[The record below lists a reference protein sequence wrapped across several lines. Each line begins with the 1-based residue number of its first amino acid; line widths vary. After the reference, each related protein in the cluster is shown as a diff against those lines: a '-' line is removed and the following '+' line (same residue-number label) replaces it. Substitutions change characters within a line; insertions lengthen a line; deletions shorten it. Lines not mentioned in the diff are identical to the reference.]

1 MPSDV
6 WKVFDLPKASMDY
19 RGCAPKVCRHGK
31 RGVAPDQIRSIAGRS
46 KTFRTS
52 GEAKPQRHVMTSSTV
67 GIAPTKTMNKTP
79 LPWSLWFRQ
88 IRAIFRLE
96 IEKNFLGR
104 RSILLYLLALLP
116 IVPLALLAPFT
127 PPGREWLDFNQY
139 SMIFAIFYGGLIL
152 RTVVFFGCAWIF
164 MNLFRGDLV
173 DRSLHFYFL
182 SPVRREILVVGKY
195 LSGLVTSIILFTGA
209 TVICMLLLYFPH
221 FPSESSRFFFDGPG
235 LGQLLTYAGITILAC
250 IGYGAF
256 FLVVGLFFRNPII
269 PALVLYG
276 WEWLNFLLPPLLKKV
291 SVIHYLHSL
300 TPVPVSEGPFAVVA
314 EPTPAWIAVP
324 SLIVVTILVL
334 VVASYRIR
342 RMEIN
347 YGSD

>member
-1 MPSDV
+1 MS
-6 WKVFDLPKASMDY
+6 
-19 RGCAPKVCRHGK
+19 
-31 RGVAPDQIRSIAGRS
+31 
-46 KTFRTS
+46 
-52 GEAKPQRHVMTSSTV
+52 SSTV
-67 GIAPTKTMNKTP
+67 DIRPSNKTDKA
-79 LPWSLWFRQ
+79 PWSLWLRQ

-116 IVPLALLAPFT
+116 IVPLALIAPFT

-139 SMIFAIFYGGLIL
+139 NMIFAVYYGGLIL

-164 MNLFRGDLV
+164 MNLFRGDII

-195 LSGLVTSIILFTGA
+195 VSGLATSVILFTA
-209 TVICMLLLYFPH
+209 TTIVAMLLLYFPH
-221 FPSESSRFFFDGPG
+221 FYSESSRYFLDGQG
-235 LGQLLTYAGITILAC
+235 LSQLLTYASITMLAC
-250 IGYGAF
+250 VGYGAF

-269 PALVLYG
+269 PAIVLYG
-276 WEWLNFLLPPLLKKV
+276 WEWLNFLLPPLLKKI
-291 SVIHYLHSL
+291 SVIHYLQSL
-300 TPVPVSEGPFAVVA
+300 VPVPVSEGPFAVVA

-324 SLIVVTILVL
+324 SLIAVTALVL
-334 VVASYRIR
+334 ILASYRIR
-342 RMEIN
+342 HMEIR